1 MELHLVHQDPR
12 GHIVVVSVFLELGA
26 ANSCIA
32 KIWNWMPKTTT
43 EEITPLSMNI
53 ANILRLIRTI
63 YVQGFLNH
71 TAVFRGGAVDSAERT
86 RSDLCGSTPT
96 VCGHYRRERSTGAA
110 YP

>member
-63 YVQGFLNH
+63 IC
-71 TAVFRGGAVDSAERT
+71 T
-86 RSDLCGSTPT
+86 RIP
-96 VCGHYRRERSTGAA
+96 
-110 YP
+110 